1 MSDYQAVYDA
11 VRSRF
16 HCSLDGGDIANSIAS
31 MFFPASQHAVQAQ
44 YDAQHAEA
52 ERVRPSVLFRPDL
65 RIDGNAWSALYGP
78 NIQEGVVGFGD
89 SPDEAMRAFDR
100 AWSAKLDG
108 ATLRIDTPD
117 TTTPAAPGGDDHEL

>member
-16 HCSLDGGDIANSIAS
+16 HCSLDGGEIANSIAS
-31 MFFPASQHAVQAQ
+31 MFFPASQQAVQAQ

-52 ERVRPSVLFRPDL
+52 ERVRPSVLFRP
-65 RIDGNAWSALYGP
+65 RIGIDGSQWLAIYGE
-78 NIQEGVVGFGD
+78 NIQDGVCGCGD
-89 SPDEAMRAFDR
+89 SPDAAMRNFDR
-100 AWSAKLDG
+100 AWSARLDG

-117 TTTPAAPGGDDHEL
+117 NNQAPADIPRRTS